1 MAGED
6 GGGDRSGRS
15 GGGEE
20 PEERTDGWMA
30 TYADMV
36 TLLMTFF
43 VLMFAI
49 SNVDAQK
56 VALMFAGLS
65 RDGLSVEKFESIM
78 HDFGPGGEVT
88 GEMPVIGA
96 WWQEEETDPN
106 EPDPGDPGDLG
117 NPELDELYRHMNNYI
132 GELGLGDVISL
143 NYDGDLLLVTLSSD
157 ILFRSGSA
165 DIQPAMREVGEILA
179 HLLAETQND
188 DKPFEI
194 IVSGHTDNV
203 PMYTTQFPS
212 NWWLSVGRAVNFM
225 ELLIS
230 ESGLAMDFFSAR
242 GFGETQPVADNNT
255 DVGKQANRRVTV
267 HITMLRAE
275 EVKMSTARLGEVEV
289 DYEPTSVVVP
299 VP

>member
-1 MAGED
+1 MAGGD
-6 GGGDRSGRS
+6 DGGDRSGRND
-15 GGGEE
+15 GGEE

-49 SNVDAQK
+49 SNVDSQK

-65 RDGLSVEKFESIM
+65 RDGLSAEKFEAII
-78 HDFGPGGEVT
+78 HEYAPGGEPT
-88 GEMPVIGA
+88 GELPVID
-96 WWQEEETDPN
+96 WYLPEDSKPSS
-106 EPDPGDPGDLG
+106 PDPGEAG
-117 NPELDELYRHMNNYI
+117 NPELDDLYGRMSNYI
-132 GELGLGDVISL
+132 TEMGLDDRVFL
-143 NYDGDLLLVTLSSD
+143 NYDGDLLLMTLSSD

-165 DIQPAMREVGEILA
+165 DIEPAMRDIGVVLA
-179 HLLAETQND
+179 HLLADTQND

-203 PMYTTQFPS
+203 RMNTVQFPS

-230 ESGLAMDFFSAR
+230 ESGLGMDFFSAR
-242 GFGETQPVADNNT
+242 GFGETQPT
-255 DVGKQANRRVTV
+255 DSNDTPEGRQANRRVTV

-275 EVKMSTARLGEVEV
+275 EVKKVTTHSDNLPPDQIPA
-289 DYEPTSVVVP
+289 PAPSP
-299 VP
+299 